1 MGNKSEINKEII
13 SGIFNEAFF
22 KLINYF
28 LLNTKRLQSVGNVAA
43 DLTLQKSS
51 CQASEKWQQVLQMTL
66 KTAFLQDDQEIQNLT
81 SLVVFSF
88 NAACFI
94 SIKNT
99 IWQKTYLR
107 NQHPGLREELCSMNY
122 SVFSAFLTGNFSS
135 LNSCSQQ
142 LFQSVGLRNNP
153 LQQLFVQKVNIPF
166 YISQQHLPS
175 SNS

>member
-1 MGNKSEINKEII
+1 M
-13 SGIFNEAFF
+13 
-22 KLINYF
+22 NYF
-28 LLNTKRLQSVGNVAA
+28 LLNTRRLQSVGNVAA
-43 DLTLQKSS
+43 LTRTKSITSGLWEMVANVANDLEDCSPTGWSGD
-51 CQASEKWQQVLQMTL
+51 
-66 KTAFLQDDQEIQNLT
+66 TAIWLLW
-81 SLVVFSF
+81 LVFSS

-122 SVFSAFLTGNFSS
+122 SALSAFLTGNFSS

-142 LFQSVGLRNNP
+142 LFESIGLRNNP
-153 LQQLFVQKVNIPF
+153 LQQLFVQKVNTSF

-175 SNS
+175 TKS